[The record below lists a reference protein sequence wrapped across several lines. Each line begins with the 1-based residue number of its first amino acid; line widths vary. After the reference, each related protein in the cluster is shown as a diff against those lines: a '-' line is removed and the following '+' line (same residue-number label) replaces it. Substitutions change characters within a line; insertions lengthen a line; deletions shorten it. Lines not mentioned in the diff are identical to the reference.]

1 MRDAGREKRSSCA
14 NELAAN
20 GNTLEP
26 ASLPSFAARQ
36 EIRDSMT
43 GGIVLWPP
51 GGRMTKKAFVGLALV
66 ALSSATVSAKDA
78 RSIVGDVSTTIA
90 AANLKTIQYSG
101 TGFVYVFGQS
111 YRPGGPY
118 PKFYAKYSRIVDYE
132 RGLSRE
138 ETFRKQFENP
148 PRGGGQQPIYREA
161 RGVVVTG
168 ENSGWGGSALALTPQ
183 GWAKA
188 AMAANP
194 TSKPASLDGKPVTLV
209 SFLIKGKYKVDGY
222 VDGQNLLTKV
232 NTWMPNPILG
242 DTLVETIY
250 SNYEDFGGVKFPT
263 RIVQKQGGYPVL
275 EIDVKDVQKNVEAS
289 IQPPMTPSSPHV
301 ESQEIAEGVW
311 YLSGT
316 PDINSVAVEFKDY
329 VVVIESSVTEERA
342 LANIAEVKRLVPG
355 KPIRYHI
362 NSHHHSDHAAGLR
375 AFVAEGATIISHE
388 MNKPFYENVVLRSAH
403 ELEPD
408 TLSRNPKPAKFIWVK
423 EKYVLTDGQRSLEI
437 YWVHD
442 AGHTANLLMS
452 YMPKEKL
459 LFVTDVFNQWFDGQ
473 HPNDP
478 PPGLV
483 SPYYAALGDNLKR
496 LHLDVERIA
505 PCHGR
510 GVVSIDLLKK
520 ALEGTV
526 QAPTIDPTG
535 Y

>member
-1 MRDAGREKRSSCA
+1 MWKKGF
-14 NELAAN
+14 
-20 GNTLEP
+20 
-26 ASLPSFAARQ
+26 ASLVLVASFAAA
-36 EIRDSMT
+36 
-43 GGIVLWPP
+43 GA
-51 GGRMTKKAFVGLALV
+51 KKEAKSAVEDV
-66 ALSSATVSAKDA
+66 A
-78 RSIVGDVSTTIA
+78 RTIG

-101 TGFVYVFGQS
+101 TGFMYVFGQS
-111 YRPGGPY
+111 YFPDGPY

-132 RGLSRE
+132 QGLSRE

-168 ENSGWGGSALALTPQ
+168 ENSAGAAARWRSPRRGGPRPRWQRIPLRNRST
-183 GWAKA
+183 
-188 AMAANP
+188 
-194 TSKPASLDGKPVTLV
+194 LDGKPVTLI

-222 VDGQNLLTKV
+222 IDGQNLLEKV
-232 NTWMPNPILG
+232 DTWMPNPILG

-275 EIDVKDVQKNVEAS
+275 EINVKDVQKNVEAS
-289 IQPPMTPSSPHV
+289 IQPPPTPPPPRV
-301 ESQEIAEGVW
+301 ESQEIAKGVW

-316 PDINSVAVEFKDY
+316 PDINSMAVEFKDY

-355 KPIRYHI
+355 KPIRFHI

-375 AFVAEGATIISHE
+375 AFVAEGATIITHE

-403 ELEPD
+403 EFEPD

-459 LFVTDVFNQWFDGQ
+459 LFVTDVFNQF
-473 HPNDP
+473 
-478 PPGLV
+478 GLTDRI
-483 SPYYAALGDNLKR
+483 PMILHRAL
-496 LHLDVERIA
+496 
-505 PCHGR
+505 
-510 GVVSIDLLKK
+510 
-520 ALEGTV
+520 
-526 QAPTIDPTG
+526 
-535 Y
+535 